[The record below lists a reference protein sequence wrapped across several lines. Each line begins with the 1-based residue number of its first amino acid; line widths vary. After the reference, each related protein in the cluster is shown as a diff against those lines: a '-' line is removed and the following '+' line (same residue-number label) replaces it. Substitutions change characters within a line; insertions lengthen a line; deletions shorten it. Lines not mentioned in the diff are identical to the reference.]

1 VTVHCLCIMISYK
14 VRVHSTVSGREF
26 SSTVTG
32 REFSGR
38 GRRRIYWCLANA
50 ERVRKHLPCCACY
63 THARCVRARCACVS
77 CACTPRS
84 LSFTRFRSP
93 LPPRR
98 TLASS
103 PLISALHLLSLSS
116 LLLNLVSLVVCVVVQ
131 GQTHHRSSLTTLAS
145 HLDDGLLRHTT

>member
-1 VTVHCLCIMISYK
+1 VWWTGDGPLSMHHDKPQSQ
-14 VRVHSTVSGREF
+14 STQYRDREI
-26 SSTVTG
+26 VQW
-32 REFSGR
+32 R

-50 ERVRKHLPCCACY
+50 ERVRKHFPCCACY

-77 CACTPRS
+77 CACTTRS

-131 GQTHHRSSLTTLAS
+131 GQIHHRSSLTTLAS